1 MAGDTGISN
10 FTINISSQE
19 LVYGLAWAATIIFF
33 SQLLGSILYFVI
45 QNSKETN
52 ELSITNL
59 FGYLKSKIY
68 KSSSSFS
75 SSSAE
80 QQQTKTGGTRK
91 KK

>member
-68 KSSSSFS
+68 KSSSSSLS
-75 SSSAE
+75 SSE